1 MDRQKINRNFKI
13 LRKKSGLTQQEVANY
28 LDIERANIS
37 YYETG
42 QRDIPLK
49 HLEKLSDLFG
59 VKLDVFFQDDKSQLQ
74 TDLAFAFRDNNKDP
88 QTLEVLA
95 DFKKIVKNYIRMKK
109 LEKRYDK
116 KL

>member
-1 MDRQKINRNFKI
+1 MNQQKINRNFKI
-13 LRKKSGLTQQEVANY
+13 LRDKSGLTQQEVANY

-42 QRDIPLK
+42 RRDIPMK

-59 VKLDVFFQDDKSQLQ
+59 VTLNMFFREDASQLQ
-74 TDLAFAFRDNNKDP
+74 TDLAFAFRNNNIDSK
-88 QTLEVLA
+88 TLDVLA
-95 DFKKIVKNYIRMKK
+95 DFKKIVKNYLRMKK